1 MPKHTALTAK
11 RNLRTGVSYWQ
22 SRPMPGVP
30 GTHLTHDIDTD
41 VLVVGAGIS
50 GALVAEALAG
60 DYRVVV
66 VDRRGVARGS
76 TPASTA
82 LVRYEIDT
90 PLIHLA
96 HKIGADDAARVWRR
110 YKLALDSLGARTRE
124 LGIRCDPTERDTL
137 YLAGDVLD
145 GHGLKAER
153 EARRT

>member
-82 LVRYEIDT
+82 LVQYEIDT
-90 PLIHLA
+90 PLINLA
-96 HKIGADDAARVWRR
+96 HKIGADDARAPGAGRNWRSTHWVPARANSASAVTRR
-110 YKLALDSLGARTRE
+110 NAIHSILPEMCWMAM
-124 LGIRCDPTERDTL
+124 
-137 YLAGDVLD
+137 V
-145 GHGLKAER
+145 
-153 EARRT
+153 